1 MNADPENDLA
11 PSFASKDET
20 AAAASSF
27 ASAPTLQPLT
37 YQEVRVL
44 GCLVEKE
51 MTTPEYYPLTL
62 NALIAACNQSTN
74 REPVMK
80 LDEGAVREA
89 LEGLKSRGYALQVTM
104 AGARVQKYKHNLEHK
119 LPRLEKPT
127 QALLCVLLLRGP
139 QTPGELRQR
148 TERMYSFPDIAATES
163 AIRELMTYPE
173 TPLVESIP
181 AGGGRK
187 TITYVHLLGGPV
199 VTSGVAT
206 SSAGEAAVQANTD
219 IAWRERLE
227 TEIAT
232 LRDEVAELKRRL
244 SSLEFREAGGSF
256 SEIGGGGSGSS
267 GATSASLGG
276 EELTGGGFIP

>member
-1 MNADPENDLA
+1 MNSDTENEFSPASGADADVSP
-11 PSFASKDET
+11 
-20 AAAASSF
+20 
-27 ASAPTLQPLT
+27 APTLQPLT

-62 NALIAACNQSTN
+62 NALIAACNQTTN
-74 REPVMK
+74 REPVLK
-80 LDEGAVREA
+80 LDEDTVREA
-89 LEGLKSRGYALQVTM
+89 LEGLKTRGYALQVTL
-104 AGARVQKYKHNLEHK
+104 AGARVQKYKHNLDHK

-127 QALLCVLLLRGP
+127 LALLCVLLLRGP
-139 QTPGELRQR
+139 QTAGELRQR
-148 TERMYSFPDIAATES
+148 TDRMYSFPDIPAAES

-199 VTSGVAT
+199 ETSGVAS
-206 SSAGEAAVQANTD
+206 SSAGEAEVQANTD

-227 TEIAT
+227 SEIAM
-232 LRDEVAELKRRL
+232 LRDEVADLKRRL
-244 SSLEFREAGGSF
+244 GSLELREAGGSF
-256 SEIGGGGSGSS
+256 SDIGGGSS
-267 GATSASLGG
+267 TPRSASIGG
-276 EELTGGGFIP
+276 EEVTGGGFIP